1 MPKPLHAVVHA
12 LGVHPVKSMAGCTPG
27 SAVVEPWGLAADRRW
42 ALVDRT
48 GKVVTQRQRPGLAL
62 VRAEP
67 LPGGGIRLRGPG
79 LDGPVDVV
87 VPDPGGRGAAGRT
100 AAVASSGADP
110 DRTGPALTDPALTDP
125 ALTGSAGTDLV
136 VADIFGTKVE
146 SVPAG
151 PAAREVDRRLSAY
164 LGEEVRLVHLDDPAT
179 RRPVDPLFAR
189 PGETVSFADGF
200 PLLVTTTASLDALN
214 ALIAQGDHP
223 DEGPLPMDRFRPN
236 LVVSGTEAWA
246 EDGWRRLTVG
256 EVAFRVAKPCGRCVI
271 TTTDQRTA
279 ERGREPLRT
288 LGRHR
293 RFDGKLV
300 FGQNLIPGSTG
311 TVRVGD
317 PVTVLE

>member
-1 MPKPLHAVVHA
+1 MPKPFHAVVHA
-12 LGVHPVKSMAGCTPG
+12 LGVHPVKSMAGCAPA

-42 ALVDRT
+42 ALIDRT

-62 VRAEP
+62 VHAEP
-67 LPGGGIRLRGPG
+67 LPAGAVRLRGPG
-79 LDGPVDVV
+79 LGPVDVA
-87 VPDPGGRGAAGRT
+87 VPEPAAGST
-100 AAVASSGADP
+100 
-110 DRTGPALTDPALTDP
+110 
-125 ALTGSAGTDLV
+125 AGTDLV
-136 VADIFGTKVE
+136 VMDIFGTKVE

-151 PAAREVDRRLSAY
+151 PGASEVDRRLSAY

-179 RRPVDPLFAR
+179 RRPVNPLYGR

-200 PLLVTTTASLDALN
+200 PLLVTSLASLDALN

-223 DEGPLPMDRFRPN
+223 EEGPLPMDRFRPN
-236 LVVSGTEAWA
+236 LVVAGTAPWA
-246 EDGWRRLTVG
+246 EDGWRRLAVG

-293 RFDGKLV
+293 RLDGKLV
-300 FGQNLIPGSTG
+300 FGQNLVPESTG